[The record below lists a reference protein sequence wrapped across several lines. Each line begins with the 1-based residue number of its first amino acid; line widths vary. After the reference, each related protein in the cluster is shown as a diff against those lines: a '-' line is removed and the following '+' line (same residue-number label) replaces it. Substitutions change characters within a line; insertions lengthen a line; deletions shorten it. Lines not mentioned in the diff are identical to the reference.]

1 MDRRS
6 PTKPLP
12 HRPMPKTATETL
24 TRTAYLPLRSVKVS
38 AVRQLYDVH
47 ERAYEHTSL
56 DDFTQELKR
65 QTGVLALQR
74 LTDGRIV
81 GFSTQSLCSLSVDGQ
96 SVRGLFTGP
105 LVVDPEY
112 RSGRGLRQAVFRRLF
127 LERLKHPMA
136 PFYWFFTAAGL
147 QDYLLM
153 TQCFPHHHP
162 HAAGLDQRHLKLA
175 QAYCAQL
182 FPHAFD
188 RHRMLLDFPEGHARL
203 KPEEAPPAPTSSTQ
217 DHLRTFFE
225 QANPGWRKG
234 TELPCLAECDW
245 SSLWRGMQGR
255 VLDPQ
260 QRRSARSGSTKRGQP
275 S

>member
-1 MDRRS
+1 
-6 PTKPLP
+6 
-12 HRPMPKTATETL
+12 MPKIAPETL
-24 TRTAYLPLRSVKVS
+24 TRTAYLPRRSVKVS
-38 AVRQLYDVH
+38 VVRQLYEVH

-74 LTDGRIV
+74 LADGHIV

-96 SVRGLFTGP
+96 SARGLFTGP

-112 RSGRGLRQAVFRRLF
+112 RSGRELRRAVFRRLF
-127 LERLKHPMA
+127 MERLKHPMA

-153 TQCFPHHHP
+153 THCFPHHHP
-162 HAAGLDQRHLKLA
+162 SAAGLDQRHLKLA

-188 RHRMLLDFPEGHARL
+188 RHRMLLDFAEGHARL
-203 KPEEAPPAPTSSTQ
+203 KPDLDTPEVTTPVQE
-217 DHLRTFFE
+217 RVREFFE
-225 QANPGWRKG
+225 RANPTWRQG
-234 TELPCLAECDW
+234 TELPCVAECDW

-255 VLDPQ
+255 VIDAKQ
-260 QRRSARSGSTKRGQP
+260 GRGARSGNTKRGQP